1 MIQRQVTSRVSW
13 GTQYP
18 SVVPW
23 KHSVLVHGE
32 CIVAIDNVAELGE
45 IENVRVVVRVRP
57 LNGKEL
63 DGHCKNIIQVDAL
76 NSEITIENPNALQG
90 EPPKVFSFDA
100 VFDTDSTQ
108 VDIYNETARPIVDKV
123 LQGYNGTILAYGQTG
138 TGKTYTM
145 SGAKTPPQLRGVI
158 PNTFAHIFGHIAK
171 ADENQKFLVR
181 ATYLEIYNEEVRDL
195 LGKDQSS
202 RLEVK
207 ERPDIGVFVKDLSG
221 YVVNNADDL
230 DRIMSLGNKN
240 RVVGATAMNVSSSR
254 SHAIFTI
261 TVESSQLGEDGE
273 QHVKM
278 GKLHLVDLAGSER
291 QSKTKASG
299 VRLREAT
306 KINLSLSTLGNVISA
321 LVDGQ
326 SSHVPY
332 RNSKL
337 TRLLQDSL
345 GGNSK
350 TLMCANVS
358 PADINYDETISTLRY
373 ANRAK
378 NIKNRARI
386 NEDPK
391 DALLRQFQ
399 VEIEQLRKQL
409 EENGT
414 EISGTESETEDS
426 EDTGEPR
433 REKKA
438 RHRRSQVLT
447 MEELGDRDVNTEKVD
462 KAERDDK
469 SPDDKDVIELKRTQS
484 EKEALREKMQNLQNK
499 ILVGGENLLEKAE
512 AQEQLLA
519 AAAIELDQRKSR
531 EEQLKKAIEEKEA
544 ERIDI
549 EEKYSSL
556 QEEAAGKTKK
566 LARVYTMLMSV
577 KAELSDL
584 QQEHQREMEGLL
596 EGVRGIGRELQL
608 QELIVN
614 NYIPLQYQTMIER
627 YVHWNDD
634 IGEWQLKCVAYT
646 GNNMRKAQ
654 VIPPIGNN
662 RDQIQPDM
670 SNIYLT
676 YNTRTDS
683 TFIQPKKV
691 RSRSGVPRPT
701 TAHRRTPH

>member
-1 MIQRQVTSRVSW
+1 MT
-13 GTQYP
+13 GT
-18 SVVPW
+18 
-23 KHSVLVHGE
+23 G
-32 CIVAIDNVAELGE
+32 DNITELGE

-195 LGKDQSS
+195 LGKDQTS

-414 EISGTESETEDS
+414 EISETESETEDS

-438 RHRRSQVLT
+438 KHRRSQMLT

-566 LARVYTMLMSV
+566 LTRVYTMLMSV

-701 TAHRRTPH
+701 TAHRRIPH

>member
-1 MIQRQVTSRVSW
+1 MPGPEDSS
-13 GTQYP
+13 
-18 SVVPW
+18 
-23 KHSVLVHGE
+23 
-32 CIVAIDNVAELGE
+32 ELGE

-63 DGHCKNIIQVDAL
+63 EGHCKKIVKVDRL
-76 NSEITIENPNALQG
+76 NSEITVENPNAAHG

-100 VFDTDSTQ
+100 TFDDDSTQ

-145 SGAKTPPQLRGVI
+145 SGAKTPPQLRGII
-158 PNTFAHIFGHIAK
+158 PNTFAQIFGHIAK
-171 ADENQKFLVR
+171 ADDKQKFLVR
-181 ATYLEIYNEEVRDL
+181 ATYLEIYNEEIRDL
-195 LGKDQSS
+195 LGKDQNT

-261 TVESSQLGEDGE
+261 TVESSQLGEDNE

-291 QSKTKASG
+291 QSKTKATG
-299 VRLREAT
+299 IRLREAT

-326 SSHVPY
+326 SFHVPY

-358 PADINYDETISTLRY
+358 PADMNYDETISTLRY

-399 VEIEQLRKQL
+399 DEIEQLRKQL
-409 EENGT
+409 EENG
-414 EISGTESETEDS
+414 EELSEGDS
-426 EDTGEPR
+426 EGDTDESNPAEEESNSKKLR
-433 REKKA
+433 RK
-438 RHRRSQVLT
+438 SQILT
-447 MEELGDRDVNTEKVD
+447 MEELDDKDIEAAQEKID
-462 KAERDDK
+462 KAEYTDK
-469 SPDDKDVIELKRTQS
+469 SPDDTDVIELKKTQN
-484 EKEALREKMQNLQNK
+484 EKEVLREKMQNLQNK

-512 AQEQLLA
+512 VQEQLLA
-519 AAAIELDQRKSR
+519 ASAIELDQRKKR

-566 LARVYTMLMSV
+566 LAKVYTMLMSAR
-577 KAELSDL
+577 AELLDL
-584 QQEHQREMEGLL
+584 QEEHQREMEGLL

-608 QELIVN
+608 QELILN
-614 NYIPLQYQTMIER
+614 NYIPVQYQTMIER
-627 YVHWNDD
+627 YVHWNED

-654 VIPPIGNN
+654 TTASIGTAK
-662 RDQIQPDM
+662 DQPQLDL

-676 YNTRTDS
+676 YNEPESNLMQT
-683 TFIQPKKV
+683 KKL
-691 RSRSGVPRPT
+691 RGRSGVPRPT
-701 TAHRRTPH
+701 TAHKHVVLASFYHRVRICWVRTA

>member
-1 MIQRQVTSRVSW
+1 MPET
-13 GTQYP
+13 
-18 SVVPW
+18 
-23 KHSVLVHGE
+23 GE
-32 CIVAIDNVAELGE
+32 NSSDLGE

-63 DGHCKNIIQVDAL
+63 DGHCKKIVKVDRL
-76 NSEITIENPNALQG
+76 NAEITVENPNAAHG

-100 VFDTDSTQ
+100 AFDTDSTQ
-108 VDIYNETARPIVDKV
+108 VDIYNETARPIVEKV
-123 LQGYNGTILAYGQTG
+123 LQGYNGTIFAYGQTG
-138 TGKTYTM
+138 TGKTFTM
-145 SGAKTPPQLRGVI
+145 SGAKTSPQLRGII
-158 PNTFAHIFGHIAK
+158 PNTFAQIFGHIAK
-171 ADENQKFLVR
+171 ADEHQKFLVR
-181 ATYLEIYNEEVRDL
+181 ATYLEIYNEEIRDL
-195 LGKDQSS
+195 LGKDQNT

-230 DRIMSLGNKN
+230 DRIMTLGNKN

-291 QSKTKASG
+291 QSKTKATG
-299 VRLREAT
+299 IRLREAT

-350 TLMCANVS
+350 TLMCANIS

-399 VEIEQLRKQL
+399 DEIEQLRKQL
-409 EENGT
+409 EEN
-414 EISGTESETEDS
+414 EQELSDS
-426 EDTGEPR
+426 EGDTAEESDGNDENNHESKSR
-433 REKKA
+433 RK
-438 RHRRSQVLT
+438 SQILT
-447 MEELGDRDVNTEKVD
+447 MEELDDKDLELTEKMD

-469 SPDDKDVIELKRTQS
+469 SPDDKHFIELKKTQN

-512 AQEQLLA
+512 AQERLLA
-519 AAAIELDQRKSR
+519 AAAMELDQRKKR
-531 EEQLKKAIEEKEA
+531 EEQLKKALEEKEA

-566 LARVYTMLMSV
+566 LAKVYTMLMSAR
-577 KAELSDL
+577 AELSDL
-584 QQEHQREMEGLL
+584 QEEHQREMEGLL

-608 QELIVN
+608 QELILN
-614 NYIPLQYQTMIER
+614 SYIPIQYQTMIEK
-627 YVHWNDD
+627 YVHWNED

-654 VIPPIGNN
+654 TSSSIGAIKDQPQLDLSHLYLIYNN
-662 RDQIQPDM
+662 E
-670 SNIYLT
+670 
-676 YNTRTDS
+676 TDNG
-683 TFIQPKKV
+683 FMQKKTKN
-691 RSRSGVPRPT
+691 RSGVPRPT
-701 TAHRRTPH
+701 TAHRRTPHA